1 MPHCSNARTIRWA
14 WVTERAMKRISF
26 ILHSSSRDILC
37 ESAPAGAVSAIQK
50 EEDSSSSSFLS
61 LTDQLSARWIS
72 ATAWADIP
80 SPSPVKPRCSSVVAL
95 TFTCSGWTPS
105 VRASAQR
112 ISCR

>member
-37 ESAPAGAVSAIQK
+37 EKRPRRCGIRHTKRGGQLVLL
-50 EEDSSSSSFLS
+50 FLS

-95 TFTCSGWTPS
+95 TFTCSGRMPS